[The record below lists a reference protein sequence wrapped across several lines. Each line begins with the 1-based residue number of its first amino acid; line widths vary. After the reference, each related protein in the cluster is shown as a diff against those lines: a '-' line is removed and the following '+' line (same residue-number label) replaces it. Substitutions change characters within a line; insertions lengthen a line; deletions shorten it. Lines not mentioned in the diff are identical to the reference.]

1 MNKKSGLLQ
10 ATVLTLGIFHFSNTQ
25 AQTVCAFDLGGASGD
40 NYAFLKDYALAAKK
54 WGVELELKAYNSE
67 DQAIADF
74 KARKCDALTAL
85 SFGTMQ
91 FNQYASSISAMGA
104 IPTYSIAKTVLS
116 LMGNPKVATDMV
128 QGEYEVAGIMPI
140 GFAYFVVKD
149 RNINTLAKAAGK
161 RIGVLSVDPVQRRM
175 VQKVGAI
182 PVGMSVDNAG
192 ELFRTSKI
200 DILPSPAIAYV
211 PFEVYCSMGY
221 GGGVARFPISF
232 LTGNFVIYKDAFPA
246 GFGQNSRS
254 FFASNINRQMK
265 LVERYES
272 SVPAKYWYDISN
284 EDTVGYLQLLR
295 QMRIEFVKNGTY
307 SPKMMALMKK
317 LRCQQDPSSFECA
330 LKDE

>member
-10 ATVLTLGIFHFSNTQ
+10 ATVLTLGIFHFSNAQ

-40 NYAFLKDYALAAKK
+40 NYAFLKDYVLVAKK
-54 WGVELELKAYNSE
+54 WGVDLELKAYNSE

-74 KARKCDALTAL
+74 KAKKCDALTAL
-85 SFGTMQ
+85 SFGSMQ
-91 FNQYASSISAMGA
+91 FNQYASSMSAMGA
-104 IPTYSIAKTVLS
+104 IPTYSIARTVLS
-116 LMGNPKVATDMV
+116 LMGNPKVGEDMV

-161 RIGVLSVDPVQRRM
+161 RIGVLAVDPVQRRM
-175 VQKVGAI
+175 AQKVGAI

-200 DILPSPAIAYV
+200 DILPCPAIAFA
-211 PFEVYCSMGY
+211 PLEVYRSMGY
-221 GGGVARFPISF
+221 GGGIARFPISF
-232 LTGNFVIYKDAFPA
+232 LTGNLIIYKGAFPE

-254 FFASNINRQMK
+254 FFASNVNRQMK
-265 LVERYES
+265 QVERYET

-307 SPKMMALMKK
+307 SPKMMGLMKK
-317 LRCQQDPSSFECA
+317 LRCQQDSSSFECS

>member
-10 ATVLTLGIFHFSNTQ
+10 ATMLTLGLFHLSHAQ

-74 KARKCDALTAL
+74 KAKKCEALTAL

-91 FNQYASSISAMGA
+91 FNQYASSMSAMGA
-104 IPTYSIAKTVLS
+104 IPTYSIARTMLS
-116 LMGNPKVATDMV
+116 LMGNPKVAADMV
-128 QGEYEVAGIMPI
+128 QGEYEVAGILPI

-175 VQKVGAI
+175 AQKVGAI
-182 PVGMSVDNAG
+182 PVGMTVDNAG

-200 DILPSPAIAYV
+200 DILPSPAIAYA
-211 PFEVYCSMGY
+211 PFEVYRSMGY
-221 GGGVARFPISF
+221 GGGIARFPISF
-232 LTGNFVIYKDAFPA
+232 LTGNLIIYKGAFPE

-254 FFASNINRQMK
+254 FFASSIGRQMK

-307 SPKMMALMKK
+307 SPKMMGLMKK
-317 LRCQQDPSSFECA
+317 LRCQQDPSSFECS